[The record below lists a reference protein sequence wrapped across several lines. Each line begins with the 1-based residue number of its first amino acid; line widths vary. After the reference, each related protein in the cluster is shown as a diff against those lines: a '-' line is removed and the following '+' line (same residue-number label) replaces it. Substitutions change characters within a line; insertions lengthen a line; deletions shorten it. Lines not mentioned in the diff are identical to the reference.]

1 MVYCLQSDR
10 GGCGLEDTGESA
22 FNPATDVDLVF
33 STFDIEDTESVP
45 DNLEHTR
52 GNGALIRFTDQSANN
67 RQGFKPLPA
76 QCLIKP
82 ASTLPVAT
90 TNQTAMRL

>member
-33 STFDIEDTESVP
+33 STFDIEDTESDAAVSW
-45 DNLEHTR
+45 TAT
-52 GNGALIRFTDQSANN
+52 GAYV
-67 RQGFKPLPA
+67 RQ
-76 QCLIKP
+76 
-82 ASTLPVAT
+82 
-90 TNQTAMRL
+90 